1 MKVEIKGEIVPNDY
15 KEIYDYIGWS
25 ATCPRDVSNAI
36 QKANGETL
44 DVEINSP
51 GGDVDSASEIYAA
64 LKGYPGTRIH
74 IVGFCASAAS
84 MIAMA
89 GKSEMVSTARMM
101 VHRVS
106 AYADGNYHEHD
117 DASEA
122 LQKADRSVAS
132 AYEAKSGMSEKEVLD
147 MMDKTTYL
155 TADEAVKLKL
165 VDRVMFKAPA
175 QTEAP
180 QQLAAS
186 ASGLLPR
193 AAVEKIRGLIR
204 NQVRQKQLLQDMV
217 DLLKQKTD

>member
-25 ATCPRDVSNAI
+25 ATCPRDVSDAI
-36 QKANGETL
+36 QKANGEVL

-64 LKGYPGTRIH
+64 LKGYSGTRIH

-89 GKSEMVSTARMM
+89 GKSEMASTARMM

-106 AYADGNYHEHD
+106 GIAEGNYHEMD
-117 DASEA
+117 GASEA
-122 LQKADRSVAS
+122 FQKADRSVAS
-132 AYEAKSGMSEKEVLD
+132 AYVAKSGMTEKEVLD
-147 MMDKTTYL
+147 MMDKVTYL
-155 TADEAVKLKL
+155 TAQEAVDKKL
-165 VDRVMFKAPA
+165 VDRVMFQAA
-175 QTEAP
+175 AEP

-193 AAVEKIRGLIR
+193 AAADKIRS
-204 NQVRQKQLLQDMV
+204 LLNEKKIQTE
-217 DLLKQKTD
+217 LNFLKEKVI

>member
-25 ATCPRDVSNAI
+25 ATCPRDVSDAI
-36 QKANGETL
+36 QKANGEVL

-89 GKSEMVSTARMM
+89 GWSEMASTARMM
-101 VHRVS
+101 IHRVS
-106 AYADGNYHEHD
+106 GIAEGNYHD
-117 DASEA
+117 MDGASEA
-122 LQKADRSVAS
+122 FQKADRSVAS
-132 AYEAKSGMSEKEVLD
+132 AYAAKSGMTEEQALD

-165 VDRVMFKAPA
+165 VDRVMFQAE
-175 QTEAP
+175 TP

-186 ASGLLPR
+186 TSGLLPR
-193 AAVEKIRGLIR
+193 AAVDKIRSLIR
-204 NQVRQKQLLQDMV
+204 NQARQKQLLQDMV

>member
-25 ATCPRDVSNAI
+25 ATCPRDVSDAI

-84 MIAMA
+84 MVAMA
-89 GKSEMVSTARMM
+89 GWSEMVSTGRMM
-101 VHRVS
+101 VHCAS
-106 AYADGNYHEHD
+106 AASDGNHNVHD
-117 DASEA
+117 KTSEI

-132 AYEAKSGMSEKEVLD
+132 AYVAKSGMSEKDALN

-165 VDRVMFKAPA
+165 VDRVMF
-175 QTEAP
+175 QTESP

-193 AAVEKIRGLIR
+193 AAVDKIRSLIR
-204 NQVRQKQLLQDMV
+204 NQARQKQLLQNMV
-217 DLLKQKTD
+217 DLLKQKTG

>member
-1 MKVEIKGEIVPNDY
+1 MKVEIKGEIIPNDY

-25 ATCPRDVSNAI
+25 ATCPRDVSDAI
-36 QKANGETL
+36 QKANGEVL
-44 DVEINSP
+44 DVKINSP

-64 LKGYPGTRIH
+64 LKGYSGTRIH

-89 GKSEMVSTARMM
+89 GWSEMVSTARMM

-106 AYADGNYHEHD
+106 GMAEGNYHEMD
-117 DASEA
+117 GASEA
-122 LQKADRSVAS
+122 FQKADRSVAS
-132 AYEAKSGMSEKEVLD
+132 AYVAKSGMSEKEVLD

-165 VDRVMFKAPA
+165 VDRVMLK
-175 QTEAP
+175 TESP
-180 QQLAAS
+180 QQLVAS

-193 AAVEKIRGLIR
+193 AAADKIRS
-204 NQVRQKQLLQDMV
+204 LLNEKKIQTE
-217 DLLKQKTD
+217 LNFLKEKVI

>member
-25 ATCPRDVSNAI
+25 ATCPRDVSDAI

-89 GKSEMVSTARMM
+89 GWSEMASTARMM

-106 AYADGNYHEHD
+106 GMAEGNYHEMD
-117 DASEA
+117 GASEA
-122 LQKADRSVAS
+122 FQKADRSVAS
-132 AYEAKSGMSEKEVLD
+132 AYVAKSGMSEKDALD

-165 VDRVMFKAPA
+165 VDRVMF
-175 QTEAP
+175 QTAAGP

-193 AAVEKIRGLIR
+193 DAVEKIRSLIR
-204 NQVRQKQLLQDMV
+204 NQTRQKQLLQDMV

>member
-1 MKVEIKGEIVPNDY
+1 
-15 KEIYDYIGWS
+15 
-25 ATCPRDVSNAI
+25 
-36 QKANGETL
+36 
-44 DVEINSP
+44 
-51 GGDVDSASEIYAA
+51 
-64 LKGYPGTRIH
+64 
-74 IVGFCASAAS
+74 

-106 AYADGNYHEHD
+106 GMAEGNYHEMD
-117 DASEA
+117 GASEA
-122 LQKADRSVAS
+122 FQKADRSVAS
-132 AYEAKSGMSEKEVLD
+132 AYVAKSGMSEKDALN

-165 VDRVMFKAPA
+165 VDRVMFKAPV
-175 QTEAP
+175 QTESP

-193 AAVEKIRGLIR
+193 AAVDKIRSLIR
-204 NQVRQKQLLQDMV
+204 NQARQKQLLQNMV

>member
-1 MKVEIKGEIVPNDY
+1 M
-15 KEIYDYIGWS
+15 
-25 ATCPRDVSNAI
+25 
-36 QKANGETL
+36 L

-51 GGDVDSASEIYAA
+51 GGDVDSASEIYTA

-89 GKSEMVSTARMM
+89 GWSEMASTARMM

-106 AYADGNYHEHD
+106 AYADGNCHEHD
-117 DASEA
+117 DTSEA

-132 AYEAKSGMSEKEVLD
+132 AYVTKSGMTEKQALD

-165 VDRVMFKAPA
+165 VDRVMFQA
-175 QTEAP
+175 EEP

-193 AAVEKIRGLIR
+193 DAVEKIRSLIR
-204 NQVRQKQLLQDMV
+204 NQTRQKQLLQDMV

>member
-15 KEIYDYIGWS
+15 KEIYDYIGWA
-25 ATCPRDVSNAI
+25 ATCPRDVSDAI
-36 QKANGETL
+36 QKANGEVL

-51 GGDVDSASEIYAA
+51 GGDVDSASEIYTA
-64 LKGYPGTRIH
+64 LKGYSGTRIH

-89 GKSEMVSTARMM
+89 GWSEMASTGRMM
-101 VHRVS
+101 VHCASAVS
-106 AYADGNYHEHD
+106 GGNHNVHD
-117 DASEA
+117 KTSKI
-122 LQKADRSVAS
+122 LQKADKAIAS
-132 AYEAKSGMSEKEVLD
+132 AYVAKSGMSEKDALD

-165 VDRVMFKAPA
+165 VDRVMFQA
-175 QTEAP
+175 ESP

-193 AAVEKIRGLIR
+193 DAVDKIRGLIR
-204 NQVRQKQLLQDMV
+204 NQARQKQLLQDMV

>member
-1 MKVEIKGEIVPNDY
+1 MKVEIKGEIIPNDY

-25 ATCPRDVSNAI
+25 ATCPRDVSDAI
-36 QKANGETL
+36 QKANGEVL

-51 GGDVDSASEIYAA
+51 GGDVDSASEIYTA
-64 LKGYPGTRIH
+64 LKGYSGTHIH

-89 GKSEMVSTARMM
+89 GKSEMASTARMM

-106 AYADGNYHEHD
+106 GIAEGNYHEMD
-117 DASEA
+117 GASEA
-122 LQKADRSVAS
+122 FQKADRSVAS
-132 AYEAKSGMSEKEVLD
+132 AYVAKSGMSEKDVLN

-165 VDRVMFKAPA
+165 VDRVMFK
-175 QTEAP
+175 TESP
-180 QQLAAS
+180 QQFAAS

-193 AAVEKIRGLIR
+193 AVVDKIRS
-204 NQVRQKQLLQDMV
+204 LLNEKKIQTE
-217 DLLKQKTD
+217 LNFLKEKVI

>member
-25 ATCPRDVSNAI
+25 ATCPRDVSDAI

-51 GGDVDSASEIYAA
+51 GGEVDSASEIYAA

-89 GKSEMVSTARMM
+89 GWSEMASTARMM

-106 AYADGNYHEHD
+106 AYADGNCHEHD
-117 DASEA
+117 DTSEA

-132 AYEAKSGMSEKEVLD
+132 AYVTKSGMTEKQALD

-165 VDRVMFKAPA
+165 VDRVMFQA
-175 QTEAP
+175 EEP

-186 ASGLLPR
+186 ASGLIPR
-193 AAVEKIRGLIR
+193 DAVEKIRSLIR
-204 NQVRQKQLLQDMV
+204 NQTRQKQLLQDMV

>member
-25 ATCPRDVSNAI
+25 ATCPRDVSDAI
-36 QKANGETL
+36 QKASGEVL

-64 LKGYPGTRIH
+64 LKSYSGTRIH

-84 MIAMA
+84 MIAMS
-89 GKSEMVSTARMM
+89 GWSEMVSTARMM

-106 AYADGNYHEHD
+106 GMAEGNYHEMD
-117 DASEA
+117 GASEA
-122 LQKADRSVAS
+122 FQKADRSVAS
-132 AYEAKSGMSEKEVLD
+132 AYVAKSGMTEKAVLD
-147 MMDKTTYL
+147 MMDKVTYL

-165 VDRVMFKAPA
+165 VDRVMFK
-175 QTEAP
+175 TEAP

-186 ASGLLPR
+186 ASGLLPQ
-193 AAVEKIRGLIR
+193 AAVDKIRSLIR
-204 NQVRQKQLLQDMV
+204 NQTWQKQLLQDMV

>member
-1 MKVEIKGEIVPNDY
+1 LKVEIKGEIVPNDY

-25 ATCPRDVSNAI
+25 ATCPRDVSDAI
-36 QKANGETL
+36 QKANGEVL

-51 GGDVDSASEIYAA
+51 GGDVDSASEIYTA
-64 LKGYPGTRIH
+64 LKGYSGTRIH

-89 GKSEMVSTARMM
+89 GWSEMASTARMM

-106 AYADGNYHEHD
+106 AYADGNCHEHD
-117 DASEA
+117 DTSEV

-132 AYEAKSGMSEKEVLD
+132 AYVTKSGMTEKQALD

-165 VDRVMFKAPA
+165 VDRVMF
-175 QTEAP
+175 QTEEP

-193 AAVEKIRGLIR
+193 AAVEKIRSLIR
-204 NQVRQKQLLQDMV
+204 NQTRQKQLLQDMV

>member
-1 MKVEIKGEIVPNDY
+1 MKVKIKGVIVANDD
-15 KEIYDYIGWS
+15 KMIYDWFGIE
-25 ATCPRDVSNAI
+25 ATSPADISNAI
-36 QKANGETL
+36 EKANGEVL

-51 GGDVDSASEIYAA
+51 GGDVDAASEIYAA
-64 LKGYPGTRIH
+64 LRGYAGTRIH

-84 MIAMA
+84 MVAMA

-106 AYADGNYHEHD
+106 AYADGNCHEHD
-117 DASEA
+117 DTSEA

-132 AYEAKSGMSEKEVLD
+132 AYVTKSGMSEKQALD

-165 VDRVMFKAPA
+165 VDRVMFQA
-175 QTEAP
+175 EEP

-193 AAVEKIRGLIR
+193 DAVEKIRSLIR
-204 NQVRQKQLLQDMV
+204 NQTRQKQLLQDMV

>member
-1 MKVEIKGEIVPNDY
+1 MKVEIKGEIIPNDY

-25 ATCPRDVSNAI
+25 ATCPRDVSDAI
-36 QKANGETL
+36 QKANGEVL

-64 LKGYPGTRIH
+64 LKGYSGTRIH

-89 GKSEMVSTARMM
+89 GKSEMASTARMM

-106 AYADGNYHEHD
+106 GMAEGNYHEMD
-117 DASEA
+117 GASEA
-122 LQKADRSVAS
+122 FQKADRSVAS
-132 AYEAKSGMSEKEVLD
+132 AYVAKSGMSEKDALN

-165 VDRVMFKAPA
+165 VDRVMFKAPV

-193 AAVEKIRGLIR
+193 AAVEKIRSLIR
-204 NQVRQKQLLQDMV
+204 NQARQKQLLQNMV
-217 DLLKQKTD
+217 DLLKQKTE

>member
-25 ATCPRDVSNAI
+25 ATCPRDVSDAI
-36 QKANGETL
+36 QKANGEVL

-51 GGDVDSASEIYAA
+51 GGDVDSASEIYSA
-64 LKGYPGTRIH
+64 LKSYSGTRIH

-89 GKSEMVSTARMM
+89 GWSEMVSTARMM

-106 AYADGNYHEHD
+106 GMAEGNYHEMD
-117 DASEA
+117 GASEA
-122 LQKADRSVAS
+122 FQKADRSVAS
-132 AYEAKSGMSEKEVLD
+132 AYVAKSGMSEKDALD
-147 MMDKTTYL
+147 LMDKTTYL

-165 VDRVMFKAPA
+165 VDRVMF
-175 QTEAP
+175 QTESP

-193 AAVEKIRGLIR
+193 AAVDKIRSLIR
-204 NQVRQKQLLQDMV
+204 NQARQKQLLQDMV